1 MHSRSSLAVWPRRAL
16 AVAGLAGLGT
26 GLLLL
31 TAAAHPTQAAASA
44 SSTPPSTSRATNA
57 YVVAGAHH
65 APATHKSSRAADR
78 QFETQVKAQVKAGLA
93 GSHSSATVTGP
104 HMYNPATGKPFP
116 APATVT
122 VSQTTS
128 LVDQQVQVSWTNFT
142 PSSSIVY
149 TPSNLYYPVMVAE
162 CKGTDPASPADCY
175 AAQDGGVRSQ
185 SGSEGPPNTSY
196 ATSGPTGVGEAD
208 IETLTGQE
216 IPFLGCDQGHP
227 CSLAIVPAQGGDILT
242 SPPDCKNHQD
252 DEGFSGTA
260 TGAEDFGSVSSNGY
274 TCSWAK
280 RIVVPLTFART
291 AKNCS
296 FKNTAFSASGSP
308 MLARAMNSW
317 VARLCEGSGGIS
329 INYSSADSEP
339 EALTAL
345 ASGSTDVALTTRP
358 AAVQGVTTGSKHY
371 VYAPIAISA
380 ASIAYWFDNPTTGLA
395 QGGVKLDQLLMLKLL
410 TQSYGFLGD
419 ACQRGVPPPP
429 LGCDNGV
436 DGDPGTLFTD
446 PEFTALDPNIVQPTD
461 GSILMPTV
469 LLGQSDMT
477 WTVTSW
483 IDANT
488 AAKDF
493 LAGQYDQWAEH
504 LNTAYL
510 GLTYPNNSFVGQD
523 NYIIIQ
529 HEFFPVFPLSALS
542 TDQVE
547 DWPPGDNY
555 IKDFFG
561 NYDRL
566 PPQIPGQRALLAITD
581 EADSAAYL
589 FPVAAIP
596 NASGNYVRPTNG
608 SMLAALQ
615 GATKE
620 DGTLQVNPS
629 STNKKAYP
637 LTMVIYAAVPTSGT
651 PHAKAAA
658 IARFLDYAAG
668 PGQTSG
674 LQPGNLPPGFAPLP
688 ASMRAQTRKDA
699 REVLR
704 QTGASAPTK
713 TTNPGTGGN
722 GSSGSPNPSS
732 SPGSVSLPAATPSPG
747 AGNGV
752 SLVAAADARPASI
765 TRYILPAL
773 LILGGLAALA
783 GSSSLIGS
791 SSTPITARLRR
802 IGQGGATLSRTAR
815 KRLGLKRSK

>member
-1 MHSRSSLAVWPRRAL
+1 MHSRSSLAIWPRRAL
-16 AVAGLAGLGT
+16 AVTGLAGLGT

-44 SSTPPSTSRATNA
+44 SSPAVSTSRPANP
-57 YVVAGAHH
+57 YVEAGARHR
-65 APATHKSSRAADR
+65 PATRKSSRAAVR
-78 QFETQVKAQVKAGLA
+78 QFEGQVKAQVKAGLA
-93 GSHSSATVTGP
+93 GGHSAATVTGP
-104 HMYNPATGKPFP
+104 HMYDPATGKPFP
-116 APATVT
+116 AAATVT

-128 LVDQQVQVSWTNFT
+128 LTDEQVQVSWTNFT

-149 TPSNLYYPVMVAE
+149 SPDNLYYPVMVAE
-162 CKGTDPASPADCY
+162 CKGANPASPADCY
-175 AAQDGGVRSQ
+175 GAQDGGVRSQ
-185 SGSEGPPNTSY
+185 SGSSGPPNTSY
-196 ATSGPTGVGEAD
+196 ATTGPDGTGLAD

-216 IPFLGCDQGHP
+216 NTFLGCDQNHP
-227 CSLAIVPAQGGDILT
+227 CSLAIVPAQGGDVLT
-242 SPPDCKNHQD
+242 SPPNCKNHQD
-252 DEGFSGTA
+252 DQGFSGTA
-260 TGAEDFGSVSSNGY
+260 SGATDFGSITSNGY
-274 TCSWAK
+274 ICSWAK
-280 RIVVPLTFART
+280 RIVVPLSFVRT
-291 AKNCS
+291 PNNCALKNA
-296 FKNTAFSASGSP
+296 AFNAAGSP
-308 MLARAMNSW
+308 MLARAMDSW
-317 VARLCEGSGGIS
+317 ISRLCEGSGGLT
-329 INYSSADSEP
+329 INYSPADSEP
-339 EALTAL
+339 EALGLL

-358 AAVQGVTTGSKHY
+358 AVVQGISTGSKHY
-371 VYAPIAISA
+371 VYAPVAVTA
-380 ASIAYWFDNPTTGLA
+380 ASIAYWFDNPTTGLP
-395 QGGVKLDQLLMLKLL
+395 QTGVKLNQLLMLKLL

-436 DGDPGTLFTD
+436 DGDPGTLFND
-446 PEFTALDPNIVQPTD
+446 PEFTALDPTILQPTD

-469 LLGQSDMT
+469 LLGESDMT
-477 WTVTSW
+477 WAVTSW
-483 IDANT
+483 IAANT
-488 AAKDF
+488 DAKDY
-493 LAGQYDQWAEH
+493 LAGQYDAWAEH
-504 LNTAYL
+504 INTAYL

-529 HEFFPVFPLSALS
+529 HEYFPVFPLSTVAA
-542 TDQVE
+542 DQVE

-555 IKDFFG
+555 VKDFYG

-566 PPQIPGQRALLAITD
+566 PPQTPGQRALLAITAEGD
-581 EADSAAYL
+581 AAAYL
-589 FPVAAIP
+589 FPVASIP
-596 NASGNYVRPTNG
+596 NGAGEYVRPTNAD
-608 SMLAALQ
+608 MLAALQ

-620 DGTLQVNPS
+620 DGTEQVNPS

-668 PGQTSG
+668 AGQAPG
-674 LQPGNLPPGFAPLP
+674 LQPGQLPPGFAPLP

-699 REVLR
+699 QAVLH
-704 QTGASAPTK
+704 QTGAKAPTK
-713 TTNPGTGGN
+713 TTNPNTGGN

>member
-31 TAAAHPTQAAASA
+31 TAAAHPTKAAASA
-44 SSTPPSTSRATNA
+44 SSSPPSTSRATNP
-57 YVVAGAHH
+57 YVEAGAHH
-65 APATHKSSRAADR
+65 APHKSSRAADR
-78 QFETQVKAQVKAGLA
+78 QFEAQVKAQVKAGLA

-116 APATVT
+116 AAATVT
-122 VSQTTS
+122 VSRTTS
-128 LVDQQVQVSWTNFT
+128 LVDEQVQVSWTNFT
-142 PSSSIVY
+142 PSSSVVY
-149 TPSNLYYPVMVAE
+149 SPQNLYYPVMVAE
-162 CKGTDPASPADCY
+162 CKGADPASPADCY
-175 AAQDGGVRSQ
+175 GAQDGGVRSQ
-185 SGSEGPPNTSY
+185 SGTAGPPNTSY
-196 ATSGPTGVGEAD
+196 ATTGPDGTGLTD

-216 IPFLGCDQGHP
+216 NTFLGCDQNHP

-242 SPPDCKNHQD
+242 SPPNCKNHQD

-260 TGAEDFGSVSSNGY
+260 TGAEDFGSITSNGY
-274 TCSWAK
+274 ICSWAE

-296 FKNTAFSASGSP
+296 FKNAAFTAAGSP
-308 MLARAMNSW
+308 MLARAMDSW
-317 VARLCEGSGGIS
+317 VAKLCEGSGGIT
-329 INYSSADSEP
+329 INYSPADSEP
-339 EALTAL
+339 EALTAV

-358 AAVQGVTTGSKHY
+358 AAVQGITTGSKHY
-371 VYAPIAISA
+371 VYAPIAVSA

-477 WTVTSW
+477 WAVTSW

-488 AAKDF
+488 AAKNF

-504 LNTAYL
+504 INTAYL
-510 GLTYPNNSFVGQD
+510 GLTYPNNSFIGQD

-529 HEFFPVFPLSALS
+529 HEFFPVFPLSAVS
-542 TDQVE
+542 SDQVE

-620 DGTLQVNPS
+620 DGTLQVSPS
-629 STNKKAYP
+629 STNKRAYP
-637 LTMVIYAAVPTSGT
+637 LTMVIYAMVPTSGT

-668 PGQTSG
+668 AGQTSG
-674 LQPGNLPPGFAPLP
+674 LQPGQLPPGFAPLP

-699 REVLR
+699 QAVLH
-704 QTGASAPTK
+704 QTGAKAPTK
-713 TTNPGTGGN
+713 TTNPNTGGN

-802 IGQGGATLSRTAR
+802 IGQGGAAWSHAAR
-815 KRLGLKRSK
+815 KRLGLRRSK

>member
-44 SSTPPSTSRATNA
+44 SSTPPSTSRATNP
-57 YVVAGAHH
+57 YVVAGAHR

-116 APATVT
+116 AAATVT

-242 SPPDCKNHQD
+242 SPPDCNNHQD

-274 TCSWAK
+274 ICSWAK

-802 IGQGGATLSRTAR
+802 IGQGGAAWSHAAR
-815 KRLGLKRSK
+815 KRLGLRRSK